1 MGRLERIQRFSAVFR
16 YLLIAG
22 STVICG
28 AVILAMLTPGQD
40 WVSVGDGRFAELWNS
55 QTSNHLI
62 LIAVMAPMAMTLVL
76 GVYWLQRLF
85 GEYQAGRFFTAGNMR
100 CYVWLVWL
108 KIVSFFYS
116 AIWPLLLEMASK
128 VPGPVDSGLSI
139 DAGTFIEL
147 IVLLLIVHLLKEA
160 QQLNDENKGFV

>member
-1 MGRLERIQRFSAVFR
+1 MGRLERIQRFSAAFR

-22 STVICG
+22 ATVIGG
-28 AVILAMLTPGQD
+28 AVIFAMFTPGQD

-55 QTSNHLI
+55 ETSSHMT
-62 LIAVMAPMAMTLVL
+62 LIAVMAPIAITLLL

-85 GEYQAGRFFTAGNMR
+85 GEYQAGRFFTTGNMR

-116 AIWPLLLEMASK
+116 AIWPLLLETASRA
-128 VPGPVDSGLSI
+128 PTPVDYDLSI
-139 DAGTFIEL
+139 DATTFVEL